1 MNWGKSLVAGMAA
14 FMLFITG
21 MGAYMMSRPT
31 DDYDK
36 QYYEKGLAFDKEYTR
51 EKQVVTD
58 KAQPLISFASKEMV
72 IKFTEPADGVLKFK
86 RSSDRNMDKTFTI
99 ECHADNALHIPLQKL
114 TAGPWVV
121 HFEWVSH
128 QKAYAYEQEVYLP

>member
-1 MNWGKSLVAGMAA
+1 MNWGKSLVAGMAT
-14 FMLFITG
+14 FMLFIIG
-21 MGAYMMSRPT
+21 MGVYMVSRPT

-58 KAQPLISFASKEMV
+58 KAQPLISFADKEMV
-72 IKFTEPADGVLKFK
+72 VKFTEPADGVLKFK
-86 RSSDRNMDKTFTI
+86 RSSDRHMDKTITI
-99 ECHADNALHIPLQKL
+99 ESNADNTMRIPLSQL
-114 TAGPWVV
+114 AAGQWLL

-128 QKAYAYEQEVYLP
+128 QKSYEYEQEIYLP